1 MIQKF
6 IQVGPY
12 INWLGSQY
20 IPAHKIAYL
29 EFGDPNN
36 ENVIICAHGL
46 TRNAHD
52 FDKIAMALSDNFRVI
67 AIDYPG
73 RGDSDVFKTKKH
85 YNYQVYV
92 KDTVLFLKK
101 LAINNCIWLGTS
113 MGGIIGYVLAS
124 KYKELIK
131 AMIIN
136 DVGPFIPAAPLVK
149 IGQYAGQ
156 TPSFV
161 DLVSAKQHLKLIYSQ
176 FGISSEEDWDHLTK
190 YSFIKIQDGKYKM
203 NYDPGIIQG
212 MNANADKPKNVDI
225 WTIWNKIVCKLLVI
239 HGAKSEILQQD
250 TIDKMKKT
258 KDFDLFVVDYAGH
271 TPSLMTDDQI
281 SYIKSWVNALKI

>member
-29 EFGDPNN
+29 EFGYPNN
-36 ENVIICAHGL
+36 ENVIICVHGL

-92 KDTVLFLKK
+92 KDTVLFFKK

-203 NYDPGIIQG
+203 HYDPGIIQG

-250 TIDKMKKT
+250 TIEKMKKT
-258 KDFDLFVVDYAGH
+258 RDFDLFVVDYAGH